1 MRQFFI
7 VVFMVVVAIQMYAIT
22 AAQTRKGS
30 LYGWIVVLDA
40 GHGGM
45 DPGASGV
52 FQGKRVVEDE
62 YVFDVALRVR
72 RMIRARGGLAI
83 MTTVDKIG
91 ERNWTPFKVFPDE
104 RTERFAMDGTVVRAG
119 TAGLRRRLRLGNQ
132 IKYRYPKHHQ
142 AWISIHFDVRG
153 RGGDDGVRIIAA
165 DTELQIAKSL
175 ERSFG
180 NAKRLR
186 DDDPVVESGDRDH
199 GIRRLFIL
207 SGENRI
213 KEKVLIEL
221 GNFRNEA
228 DVWRIRHHVVREAY
242 AKAIVDALVGW

>member
-1 MRQFFI
+1 MRQFFFI
-7 VVFMVVVAIQMYAIT
+7 VCMTVVAMGT
-22 AAQTRKGS
+22 TTTTQTRNGS
-30 LYGWIVVLDA
+30 LHGWVVVLDA

-45 DPGASGV
+45 DPGASGI

-72 RMIRARGGLAI
+72 RMVRAKGGLAI
-83 MTTVDKIG
+83 MTTMDNIG
-91 ERNWTPFKVFPDE
+91 ERSWKPFRVFPDM
-104 RTERFAMDGTVVRAG
+104 RTERFTTDGTIVQAG
-119 TAGLRRRLRLGNQ
+119 TGGLRRRLRLGNQ
-132 IKYRYPKHHQ
+132 IKRRYPKHHQ

-153 RGGDDGVRIIAA
+153 RSGDDGVRIITP

-186 DDDPVVESGDRDH
+186 DDDPLVESGDRDH

-221 GNFRNEA
+221 GNFKNEA
-228 DVWRIRHHVVREAY
+228 DVWRIRNHVVREAY
-242 AKAIVDALVGW
+242 ARAITDSLVGW

>member
-1 MRQFFI
+1 VRRKTVL
-7 VVFMVVVAIQMYAIT
+7 VVCAFVVAMDT
-22 AAQTRKGS
+22 TMTAQTRKGS
-30 LYGWIVVLDA
+30 LHGWVVVLDP

-45 DPGASGV
+45 DPGASGI

-72 RMIRARGGLAI
+72 RMIQARGGLAI
-83 MTTVDKIG
+83 MTTTDRVG
-91 ERNWTPFKVFPDE
+91 ERSWEPFIVFPDM
-104 RTERFAMDGTVVRAG
+104 RTERFTTDGTVVRAG
-119 TAGLRRRLRLGNQ
+119 TAGLRRRLRLGNS
-132 IKYRYPKHHQ
+132 IKQKYPRHRQ

-221 GNFRNEA
+221 GNFKNES
-228 DVWRIRHHVVREAY
+228 DVWRIRNHVVREAY
-242 AKAIVDALVGW
+242 AKAITEALVVR

>member
-7 VVFMVVVAIQMYAIT
+7 VVCALVVAMGT
-22 AAQTRKGS
+22 TMTAQTRRGS
-30 LYGWIVVLDA
+30 LYGWVVVVDA

-72 RMIRARGGLAI
+72 RMIQARGGLAI
-83 MTTVDKIG
+83 MTTVDNIG
-91 ERNWTPFKVFPDE
+91 ERNWVPFKVFPDE
-104 RTERFAMDGTVVRAG
+104 RTERFTTDGTIVGAG
-119 TAGLRRRLRLGNQ
+119 TGGLRRRLRLGNQ
-132 IKYRYPKHHQ
+132 IKQKYSRHRQ
-142 AWISIHFDVRG
+142 VWISVHFDVRG

-228 DVWRIRHHVVREAY
+228 DVWRIRNHVVREAY
-242 AKAIVDALVGW
+242 AKAIVDSLVGW

>member
-1 MRQFFI
+1 MRQFF
-7 VVFMVVVAIQMYAIT
+7 VAAFVTVLAMSTTMI
-22 AAQTRKGS
+22 AQTRKGS
-30 LYGWIVVLDA
+30 LYGWVVVLDP

-45 DPGASGV
+45 DPGASGI

-62 YVFDVALRVR
+62 YVFDVTLRVR

-83 MTTVDKIG
+83 MTMVDNVG
-91 ERNWTPFKVFPDE
+91 ERSWEPFKVFPDM
-104 RTERFAMDGTVVRAG
+104 RTERFTTDGTVARAG
-119 TAGLRRRLRLGNQ
+119 TSGLRKRLRLGNQ
-132 IKYRYPKHHQ
+132 VKRKYPKHRQ

-153 RGGDDGVRIIAA
+153 RGGDDGVRIIVP

-199 GIRRLFIL
+199 GIRRLFVL

-213 KEKVLIEL
+213 RDKVLIEL
-221 GNFRNEA
+221 GNFKNEA
-228 DVWRIRHHVVREAY
+228 DVWRIRNHVVREAY
-242 AKAIVDALVGW
+242 ARAITDSLVGW